1 MKGLTELVQWK
12 LDVDSDVH
20 VLLNKF
26 GKILSLKD
34 IPMRISLLT
43 NRRRPA
49 VVFNGRE
56 GVAMSPEA
64 IEGPI
69 PTGPLTALERE
80 VIEWFVEFAGL
91 LGVPASV
98 GQIFGLLYLAGRALP
113 FESFVERLEISKGS
127 ASQGLRLLRGLGVVR
142 VVTVPGDRREF
153 YWAETSP
160 TKLVSAF
167 LEEKVLPSLQ
177 ASSARLDALEK
188 KLAADAGGRAGD
200 SVLPQRVDR
209 LRKWNQA
216 ARRFLPVVVSLTNL
230 RT

>member
-1 MKGLTELVQWK
+1 MKGLTEVAH
-12 LDVDSDVH
+12 VDADAGSGVH
-20 VLLNKF
+20 ICVNQGSKQ
-26 GKILSLKD
+26 LSLKD
-34 IPMRISLLT
+34 IPMRLSLLS

-49 VVFNGRE
+49 VVFHGRE
-56 GVAMSPEA
+56 GAAMSPEA
-64 IEGPI
+64 IQGPI
-69 PTGPLTALERE
+69 PTGPLSALERE

-177 ASSARLDALEK
+177 ASSARLDELEK
-188 KLAADAGGRAGD
+188 KLAAETVGRGGDA
-200 SVLPQRVDR
+200 VLPQRVDR